1 VRSAAIYVAMLLA
14 FRLAGKRQIGQFTIF
29 DLVLVLLVANAVQ
42 PAMTGPDS
50 SLLGG
55 LIIIA
60 TLVGVNFGVAQLD
73 RIERFHVIFMPPP
86 TEIIRDGKFL
96 EDAMDREGV
105 DREEVEM
112 AIREHGLKEISEV
125 ELGVL
130 EPDGSISIIGKDTQT
145 RTRRRVRRRLRY
157 RPR

>member
-14 FRLAGKRQIGQFTIF
+14 FRLAGKRQIGQFTLF

-60 TLVGVNFGVAQLD
+60 TLVGINFGVAQLD
-73 RIERFHVIFMPPP
+73 RIERFHRFFSPPP

-96 EDAMDREGV
+96 DSAMDREGV

-112 AIREHGLKEISEV
+112 AIREHGLKDVSEV
-125 ELGVL
+125 DLGVL
-130 EPDGSISIIGKDTQT
+130 EPDGSISIIGKETQT
-145 RTRRRVRRRLRY
+145 ATRRRVRRRFRY

>member
-1 VRSAAIYVAMLLA
+1 
-14 FRLAGKRQIGQFTIF
+14 
-29 DLVLVLLVANAVQ
+29 
-42 PAMTGPDS
+42 
-50 SLLGG
+50 
-55 LIIIA
+55 
-60 TLVGVNFGVAQLD
+60 
-73 RIERFHVIFMPPP
+73 
-86 TEIIRDGKFL
+86 
-96 EDAMDREGV
+96 MDREGV

-145 RTRRRVRRRLRY
+145 RTKRGVRRRLRY